1 MQSSVHSR
9 KRIGVSVTLSLLHRR
24 VPPSP
29 YPPCSTNRLAPYLY
43 ATYTNSSTRL
53 QSLFPYTYQAQAKL
67 GNRWRNIARIM
78 PGRTENAVKNRWN
91 GKKLRQGDVLG
102 GAVGGAGGAGGAG
115 GVAVGRVAEGSDA
128 GVPAKSAASTAGG
141 SSGAASSLSP
151 QLSLSS
157 ASSLSPQLSSSSAV
171 GGLVAVA
178 PAVVGIDTTQPSIVN
193 AAAAASGAGST
204 SAAAAE
210 EGGVDAG
217 AGAVGAAGAGA
228 AAASE
233 WSFLSEYLT
242 PQS

>member
-141 SSGAASSLSP
+141 SSGAAS
-151 QLSLSS
+151 
-157 ASSLSPQLSSSSAV
+157 LSPQLSSSSAV